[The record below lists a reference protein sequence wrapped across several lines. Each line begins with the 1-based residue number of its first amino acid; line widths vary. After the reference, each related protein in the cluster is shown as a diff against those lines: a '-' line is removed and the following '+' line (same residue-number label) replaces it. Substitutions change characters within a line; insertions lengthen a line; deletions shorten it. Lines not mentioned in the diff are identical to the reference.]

1 MISFV
6 KPTGTKPLQT
16 LPLDFN
22 WKRYVE
28 LNDDVKEIYNTEE
41 AATQH
46 YMYEGHAQNRRYVLK
61 NLPSDFNWNEYL
73 GLNADVYIACNT
85 HGSAIMHY
93 EFHGFKESRLYSIK
107 QAGFPDDFQ
116 WELYR
121 TMNPE
126 FHEQIQCEIT
136 AINHY
141 YTYGM
146 KHNLPHN
153 YVFKNVPSD
162 FNWELYRELND
173 DVKEHFQTELQC
185 KLHYETDG
193 YIQDRRY
200 NIPEKDIPEDFD
212 WRVYVELNTDVKKT
226 HNSEIRAKIH
236 YYITG
241 KNEGRIYKLCHT
253 PVDFDPNIYLEL
265 NDSIPKFYQVSEL
278 MVKLHYDLFGRHDKL
293 PYLAIF
299 KCVPLDFNWKDYV
312 HLNPD
317 ISDICTTEL
326 RAKSHYERLG
336 FHQTRKYFI
345 SPEEKAQISEYAEKQ
360 ILTYEKHPFLFH
372 KFILGLSK
380 PDNEIK
386 YNIISNIS
394 TDYVKEHQ
402 MVAHLH
408 CYNIDK
414 FEHFYAKYMNVI
426 QLHCSLSIVTFSIG
440 NELNI
445 PKYDN
450 MVVLHVPNI
459 GMDIGAKY
467 ACIDFMKKKGVDYNH
482 ILFLHSKQDD
492 LMRKAYWE
500 PLLLN
505 MAHIVRIMKTDTKIG
520 IFVPPLI
527 FMGDYANIIYKD
539 HFIDPKNVTCRWN
552 FGNSLY
558 MNDWDR
564 YYQYQEKNCLFPE
577 GNCFVSNK
585 AVAEMLYGDT
595 MMYNLLNAPT
605 SFDAVWV
612 KAYYGGRMLKD
623 VGQNIREIYRFFRSS
638 HSSHS
643 RTRVYGNN
651 IAWGAGHKGHADN
664 MIEHSYE
671 RMVFKAVQK
680 LGLQVKIMPW
690 INRSEYLATL
700 DKYNYEV
707 NVMLR
712 NHEIETNELKD
723 DTY

>member
-1 MISFV
+1 MMTFV
-6 KPTGTKPLQT
+6 KPKHSVPLRT
-16 LPLDFN
+16 VPLDFN
-22 WKRYVE
+22 WKTYVE
-28 LNDDVKEIYNTEE
+28 LNEDVKEIYNSKD

-46 YMYEGHAQNRRYVLK
+46 YLYEGHAQNRRYVLK
-61 NLPSDFNWNEYL
+61 NLPSDFQWEEYL
-73 GLNADVYIACNT
+73 GLNIDVYAACKT
-85 HGSAIMHY
+85 RSAAIMHY
-93 EFHGFKESRLYSIK
+93 EFHGFNEDRLHSING
-107 QAGFPDDFQ
+107 ANFPDDFE
-116 WELYR
+116 WEMYR

-126 FHEQIQCEIT
+126 FHEQIQCKIT

-141 YTYGM
+141 YAYGM
-146 KHNLPHN
+146 EHELP
-153 YVFKNVPSD
+153 YKYIFKNVPSD
-162 FNWELYRELND
+162 FDWILYRELND

-193 YIQDRRY
+193 YMQDRRY
-200 NIPEKDIPEDFD
+200 NIPEKDIPADFD

-226 HNSEIRAKIH
+226 HNSEIRAKLH
-236 YYITG
+236 YSITG

-253 PVDFDPNIYLEL
+253 PADFDPKIYLEL
-265 NDSIPKFYQVSEL
+265 NDSIPTNYQVSEL

-299 KCVPLDFNWKDYV
+299 KYVPLDFNWKDYV
-312 HLNPD
+312 YLNPD
-317 ISDICTTEL
+317 ISDICTTDI

-345 SPEEKAQISEYAEKQ
+345 SEEEKAQISEYVEKQ
-360 ILTYEKHPFLFH
+360 NLTYEKHPFLFH

-380 PDNEIK
+380 PDNAIK
-386 YNIISNIS
+386 YSIISNIS
-394 TDYVKEHQ
+394 TDNVKEHQ

-414 FEHFYAKYMNVI
+414 FEYFYANYMNVI
-426 QLHCSLSIVTFSIG
+426 QLYCTLSIVTFSVG

-467 ACIDFMKKKGVDYNH
+467 ACIDFMKKKGVYYNH

-492 LMRKAYWE
+492 LMRKSYWE

-505 MAHIVRIMKTDTKIG
+505 MAQIVRIMKTDKKIG
-520 IFVPPLI
+520 VFVPPLI

-558 MNDWDR
+558 VNDLDR
-564 YYQYQEKNCLFPE
+564 YNQYQQKTCLFPE
-577 GNCFVSNK
+577 GNCFVSK
-585 AVAEMLYGDT
+585 RSVAEMLYGDAV
-595 MMYNLLNAPT
+595 MYNLLNTTT

-623 VGQNIREIYRFFRSS
+623 VGHNIREIYRFFRSS

-680 LGLQVKIMPW
+680 LDLQVKIMPW

-712 NHEIETNELKD
+712 NNETEESPLINRNV
-723 DTY
+723 

>member
-1 MISFV
+1 MVSFIV
-6 KPTGTKPLQT
+6 PLNSVPLRT

-22 WKRYVE
+22 WKTYVE
-28 LNDDVKEIYNTEE
+28 LNEDVKEIYNTKE

-61 NLPSDFNWNEYL
+61 NLPSEFQWEEYL
-73 GLNADVYIACNT
+73 GLNVDVYAACKT
-85 HGSAIMHY
+85 RISAIMHY
-93 EFHGFKESRLYSIK
+93 EFHGFKENRLHSIK
-107 QAGFPDDFQ
+107 GANFPDDFE
-116 WELYR
+116 WEMYR

-126 FHEQIQCEIT
+126 FHEKIQCKIT
-136 AINHY
+136 AIKHY

-146 KHNLPHN
+146 KHGLPHK
-153 YVFKNVPSD
+153 YIFKHVPAD
-162 FNWELYRELND
+162 FDWILYRELND
-173 DVKEHFQTELQC
+173 DVKEHFQTEMQC

-200 NIPEKDIPEDFD
+200 NIPEKDIPDDFD
-212 WRVYVELNTDVKKT
+212 WKVYVELNPNVKKT

-241 KNEGRIYKLCHT
+241 KNECCIYKLCHT
-253 PVDFDPNIYLEL
+253 PQDFNANIYLEL
-265 NDSIPKFYQVSEL
+265 NDTIPKEYQVSDL
-278 MVKLHYDLFGRHDKL
+278 MLKLHYDLFGRHDKL

-299 KCVPLDFNWKDYV
+299 KYVPLDFNWKDYV
-312 HLNPD
+312 YLNPD
-317 ISDICTTEL
+317 ISDICTTEI

-345 SPEEKAQISEYAEKQ
+345 SQEEKAQISEYVEKQ
-360 ILTYEKHPFLFH
+360 KLTYEKYPFLFH
-372 KFILGLSK
+372 KFILGLSN
-380 PDNEIK
+380 PDNAIK
-386 YNIISNIS
+386 YSIISNIS
-394 TDYVKEHQ
+394 TDNVKEHQ

-414 FEHFYAKYMNVI
+414 FEYFYAKYMNVI
-426 QLHCSLSIVTFSIG
+426 RLHCSLSIVTYGVG

-450 MVVLHVPNI
+450 MVVLHIPNI

-467 ACIDFMKKKGVDYNH
+467 ACIDFMKRKGVDYNH

-505 MAHIVRIMKTDTKIG
+505 MGQIVRLVQTDKKIG
-520 IFVPPLI
+520 VFVPPLI

-539 HFIDPKNVTCRWN
+539 HFVDPKNVTCRWN
-552 FGNSLY
+552 AGNSPY
-558 MNDWDR
+558 MNDWDK

-577 GNCFVSNK
+577 GNCFVSK
-585 AVAEMLYGDT
+585 RSVAEMLYGDT
-595 MMYNLLNAPT
+595 MMYNLLNTTT

-723 DTY
+723 DT